1 MMRLKYFLSI
11 KYIVFLIPIIVLTS
25 CYTVPLETRFDN
37 PFEQL
42 SHKYSIRLDA
52 TWNTNRAEALVKML
66 ESIAPTPDV
75 NVTASTWKI
84 NSDKMQDDILI
95 ESQNGTKLITISSDA
110 FPDQADKQ
118 ELVPERRLF
127 DAAVQFVT
135 ENGTNRS
142 AIKIILQRRYGI
154 STDIASYASLFRN
167 LPDDEKGA
175 EITDFENKDLMIFL
189 SIFEKFPKAL
199 QKMPQLQY
207 IVCRSD
213 ENLGFAG
220 RAWTTL
226 NFMEYDVAFLNSR
239 SSDRISK
246 TIAHEKAHF
255 LWTHLFPE
263 QLKNDWQE
271 LGGWYEVK
279 KDAKNKEGWA
289 TTRDRGTFI
298 SDYAMEKNPNEDMAE
313 SLAYY
318 LVYPDRLKTQCPDKY
333 DFVHER
339 IMVVYNERYLSPN
352 LK

>member
-1 MMRLKYFLSI
+1 MMQI
-11 KYIVFLIPIIVLTS
+11 KYRLPIKYLVLLIPIIVLTS
-25 CYTVPLETRFDN
+25 CYTVPLEKRFDN

-42 SHKYSIRLDA
+42 AHKYSIRLDA
-52 TWNTNRAEALVKML
+52 TWNTERAEALVKML
-66 ESIAPTPDV
+66 ESTAPTPNV
-75 NVTASTWKI
+75 NVTASAWKI
-84 NSDKMQDDILI
+84 NSDEMQEDILI
-95 ESQNGTKLITISSDA
+95 EYQDGTKSITISTDA
-110 FPDQADKQ
+110 FPDQADKE

-135 ENGTNRS
+135 ENGTNRQ

-154 STDIASYASLFRN
+154 STEIESYESLFRKY
-167 LPDDEKGA
+167 PDDEIGA

-213 ENLGFAG
+213 ENLEFAG

-239 SSDRISK
+239 SPERISK

-255 LWTHLFPE
+255 LWTHLFPD

-271 LGGWYEVK
+271 LGGWYKDEK
-279 KDAKNKEGWA
+279 KKEGWS
-289 TTRDRGTFI
+289 TTRDRDTFI

-333 DFVHER
+333 KFVHER
-339 IMVVYNERYLSPN
+339 IMVVYNERYLAPN

>member
-1 MMRLKYFLSI
+1 MMRLKDLTPI
-11 KYIVFLIPIIVLTS
+11 KYIVFLAPIIMLTS

-37 PFEQL
+37 PYEQL
-42 SHKYSIRLDA
+42 TYKYAIRLDA

-75 NVTASTWKI
+75 KVTASTWKI
-84 NSDKMQDDILI
+84 NSDEMQDDILI
-95 ESQNGTKLITISSDA
+95 ESQNGIKSVTISSYA
-110 FPDQADKQ
+110 FPDHADEQ

-127 DAAVQFVT
+127 DAAVQFIT
-135 ENGTNRS
+135 EKGTNRS

-154 STDIASYASLFRN
+154 STEIESYASLFN
-167 LPDDEKGA
+167 NIPDDEKDA
-175 EITDFENKDLMIFL
+175 EITDFENKDLMVFL

-199 QKMPQLQY
+199 HKMPQLQY

-213 ENLGFAG
+213 ENLEFAG

-226 NFMEYDVAFLNSR
+226 NFMEYDVVFLNTR
-239 SSDRISK
+239 KPDRISK

-271 LGGWYEVK
+271 LGGWYEDK
-279 KDAKNKEGWA
+279 EKKEGWS
-289 TTRDRGTFI
+289 TTRDRDTFI

-313 SLAYY
+313 SLAFY
-318 LVYPDRLKTQCPDKY
+318 LVYPEKLRKQCPDKY
-333 DFVHER
+333 DFVHKR

-352 LK
+352 R

>member
-1 MMRLKYFLSI
+1 MRLKHFLQI
-11 KYIVFLIPIIVLTS
+11 KYIVFLTPIIILTS

-37 PFEQL
+37 PYEQL
-42 SHKYSIRLDA
+42 AHKYSIRLDA
-52 TWNTNRAEALVKML
+52 TWNTERAEALLRIL
-66 ESIAPTPDV
+66 ESIAPKPNV

-84 NSDKMQDDILI
+84 NSDGMQDDISI
-95 ESQNGTKLITISSDA
+95 ESQNGTKSITISSDA
-110 FPDQADKQ
+110 FPDQADEQ

-142 AIKIILQRRYGI
+142 AIKFILQARYGI
-154 STDIASYASLFRN
+154 STEIESYEFLFN
-167 LPDDEKGA
+167 QLPDDERGA
-175 EITDFENKDLMIFL
+175 EITEFENKDLMIFL

-199 QKMPQLQY
+199 QKMPQLEY

-213 ENLGFAG
+213 ENLEFAG

-226 NFMEYDVAFLNSR
+226 NFMEYDSAFLNNGSP
-239 SSDRISK
+239 DGISQV
-246 TIAHEKAHF
+246 IAHEKAHF

-271 LGGWYEVK
+271 LGGWYEDK
-279 KDAKNKEGWA
+279 KSEHGWS
-289 TTRDRGTFI
+289 TTRDRDTFI

-313 SLAYY
+313 SLANY
-318 LVYPDRLKTQCPDKY
+318 LVYPDKLRTECPDKY
-333 DFVHER
+333 KFVHER

>member
-1 MMRLKYFLSI
+1 MRLKHFLPI
-11 KYIVFLIPIIVLTS
+11 IYTVFLTPIIILTS

-37 PFEQL
+37 PYEQL
-42 SHKYSIRLDA
+42 GHKYSIRLDA
-52 TWNTNRAEALVKML
+52 TWNTERAEALLRIL
-66 ESIAPTPDV
+66 ESIAPKPNV

-84 NSDKMQDDILI
+84 NSDGMQDDISI
-95 ESQNGTKLITISSDA
+95 ESQNGTKSITISSDA
-110 FPDQADKQ
+110 FPDQADEQ

-142 AIKIILQRRYGI
+142 AIKFILQARYGI
-154 STDIASYASLFRN
+154 STEIESYEFLFN
-167 LPDDEKGA
+167 QLPDDERGA
-175 EITDFENKDLMIFL
+175 EITEFENKDLMIFL

-199 QKMPQLQY
+199 QKMPQLEY

-213 ENLGFAG
+213 ENLEFAG

-226 NFMEYDVAFLNSR
+226 NFMEYDLAFLNSR
-239 SSDRISK
+239 SPERISK

-263 QLKNDWQE
+263 QLKNDWQK
-271 LGGWYEVK
+271 LGGWYEDK
-279 KDAKNKEGWA
+279 EKKEGWS
-289 TTRDRGTFI
+289 TTRARDTFI

-313 SLAYY
+313 SLANY
-318 LVYPDRLKTQCPDKY
+318 LVYPDKLRTECPDKY
-333 DFVHER
+333 KFVHER

>member
-1 MMRLKYFLSI
+1 MMQIKNISQI
-11 KYIVFLIPIIVLTS
+11 KYVILFTILLQIG
-25 CYTVPLETRFDN
+25 CYTVPLETRYDN

-42 SHKYSIRLDA
+42 AYKYAISLDA
-52 TWNTNRAEALVKML
+52 TWNTIRAESLLKLL

-75 NVTASTWKI
+75 KVTASKWKI
-84 NSDKMQDDILI
+84 SDDAIPNDILI
-95 ESQNGTKLITISSDA
+95 DSQNGIKFITISSDA

-135 ENGTNRS
+135 ENGTNRA
-142 AIKIILQRRYGI
+142 AIKFILQARYGI
-154 STDIASYASLFRN
+154 SPDVESYNSLFRS
-167 LPDDEKGA
+167 PPEEEGA
-175 EITDFENKDLMIFL
+175 QITDFTNKHLMIFL
-189 SIFEKFPKAL
+189 SILEKFPKAL
-199 QKMPQLQY
+199 QKMPQLKY
-207 IVCRSD
+207 VVCRSD
-213 ENLGFAG
+213 EDLDFAG

-226 NFMEYDVAFLNSR
+226 NFMEYDLAFMNSR
-239 SSDRISK
+239 SPERISK

-271 LGGWYEVK
+271 LGGWYEDK
-279 KDAKNKEGWA
+279 KKEEGWSTNRA
-289 TTRDRGTFI
+289 RDTFI

>member
-1 MMRLKYFLSI
+1 MRLKYLSQI
-11 KYIVFLIPIIVLTS
+11 KYIVFLTPIIILTS
-25 CYTVPLETRFDN
+25 CYTVPLEIRKDN

-42 SHKYSIRLDA
+42 TYKYAIRLDA
-52 TWNTNRAEALVKML
+52 TWNTKRAEALVQML

-75 NVTASTWKI
+75 KVTASTWKI
-84 NSDKMQDDILI
+84 NSEGMQNDIHI
-95 ESQNGTKLITISSDA
+95 ESQNGIKSVTISSDA
-110 FPDQADKQ
+110 FPDQADEQ

-127 DAAVQFVT
+127 AAAVQFIT
-135 ENGTNRS
+135 ENGTNRL
-142 AIKIILQRRYGI
+142 AIKFILQARYGI
-154 STDIASYASLFRN
+154 SIDVGSYVSLFRK
-167 LPDDEKGA
+167 PSEDEKNA
-175 EITDFENKDLMIFL
+175 KITDFENKDLMIFL

-199 QKMPQLQY
+199 HKMPQLQY

-213 ENLGFAG
+213 ENLDFAG

-226 NFMEYDVAFLNSR
+226 NFMEYDVVFLNTR
-239 SSDRISK
+239 SPERISK

-271 LGGWYEVK
+271 LGGWY
-279 KDAKNKEGWA
+279 KDEGKKEGWS
-289 TTRDRGTFI
+289 TTRDRDTFV

-318 LVYPDRLKTQCPDKY
+318 LVYPDKLRERCPDKY
-333 DFVHER
+333 KFVHER
-339 IMVVYNERYLSPN
+339 IMVVYNKRYLTPS

>member
-1 MMRLKYFLSI
+1 MMRLKHLGPI
-11 KYIVFLIPIIVLTS
+11 KYIVFLTPIIILTS
-25 CYTVPLETRFDN
+25 CYTVQLETRFDN

-42 SHKYSIRLDA
+42 AYKYAIRLDA
-52 TWNTNRAEALVKML
+52 TWNTQRAEALVKIL
-66 ESIAPTPDV
+66 ESIAPKPDV

-84 NSDKMQDDILI
+84 NSDAMQEDIRI
-95 ESQNGTKLITISSDA
+95 ASQNGIKSITISSDA
-110 FPDQADKQ
+110 FPDQADEQ

-127 DAAVQFVT
+127 DATVQFIT
-135 ENGTNRS
+135 ENGTNRE
-142 AIKIILQRRYGI
+142 AIKFILQARYGI
-154 STDIASYASLFRN
+154 STDVESYESLFRK
-167 LPDDEKGA
+167 LPDDERGA

-213 ENLGFAG
+213 ENLEFAG

-239 SSDRISK
+239 SPERISK

-289 TTRDRGTFI
+289 TNRDRKTFI

-318 LVYPDRLKTQCPDKY
+318 LVYPDKLRSECPDKY
-333 DFVHER
+333 DFVHKR

-352 LK
+352 R

>member
-1 MMRLKYFLSI
+1 MIRLKYIFLLTL
-11 KYIVFLIPIIVLTS
+11 LIQTS
-25 CYTVPLETRFDN
+25 CYTVQLETRFDN

-42 SHKYSIRLDA
+42 TYKYAIRLDA
-52 TWNTNRAEALVKML
+52 TWNTQRAEALVKIL
-66 ESIAPTPDV
+66 ESIAPKPDV

-84 NSDKMQDDILI
+84 HSGEMQDDIRI
-95 ESQNGTKLITISSDA
+95 ASQNGIKSITISSNA
-110 FPDQADKQ
+110 FPDQADEQ
-118 ELVPERRLF
+118 ELVPARRLF
-127 DAAVQFVT
+127 DAAVQFIT
-135 ENGTNRS
+135 ENGTNRE
-142 AIKIILQRRYGI
+142 AIKFILQARYGI
-154 STDIASYASLFRN
+154 STDVESYESLFRK
-167 LPDDEKGA
+167 LPDDERGA

-213 ENLGFAG
+213 KNLGFAG

-239 SSDRISK
+239 NPDRISK

-279 KDAKNKEGWA
+279 KDSENKEGWA
-289 TTRDRGTFI
+289 TNRDRGTFI

-318 LVYPDRLKTQCPDKY
+318 LVYPDKLRSECPDKY
-333 DFVHER
+333 EFVHKR

-352 LK
+352 R